1 MFLYIYLLINIFLF
15 ISEFP
20 NENRM
25 KLKEEVKSW
34 VKDIAEVLITLA
46 VILIV
51 LRLLLGAHMPVPL
64 VAVVSCSM
72 LHEDDAI
79 GSVSYG
85 LAQVTYPILLDSPC
99 SYGSRVHKNWVY
111 LFSWDNI
118 PGNDSERL
126 LRYLRDDHDIGW
138 VESAEIRKSDD
149 GKTLHIIK
157 DENLVEIMID
167 EKEEKAILKI
177 RDDRTYY
184 LKVKKE
190 KGKLNIYNWV
200 NWKDWI
206 KQRISG
212 QEIEKEIEKFPL
224 KSGFSVGD
232 MILVI
237 TPDGKGT
244 ILPFFSETKIGDVI
258 IFNRDKKT
266 SGNEPI
272 IHRVVGIVRVKNWEI
287 QEIKGTLDCKTKQN
301 FEEEF
306 IPYVKNCQKGTE
318 RCLYGDFPK
327 ESEFEFYITKGD
339 NNEGTDQCTANMLPV
354 TDAQVTARGWIRIPY
369 IGWLKLLL
377 NRILNVFLF
386 FL

>member
-99 SYGSRVHKNWVY
+99 SYGSRVHKNWV
-111 LFSWDNI
+111 
-118 PGNDSERL
+118 
-126 LRYLRDDHDIGW
+126 
-138 VESAEIRKSDD
+138 
-149 GKTLHIIK
+149 
-157 DENLVEIMID
+157 
-167 EKEEKAILKI
+167 
-177 RDDRTYY
+177 
-184 LKVKKE
+184 
-190 KGKLNIYNWV
+190 

-212 QEIEKEIEKFPL
+212 REIEKEIEKFPL

-232 MILVI
+232 MI
-237 TPDGKGT
+237 
-244 ILPFFSETKIGDVI
+244 

-266 SGNEPI
+266 KGNEPI

>member
-99 SYGSRVHKNWVY
+99 SYGSRVHKNWV
-111 LFSWDNI
+111 
-118 PGNDSERL
+118 
-126 LRYLRDDHDIGW
+126 
-138 VESAEIRKSDD
+138 
-149 GKTLHIIK
+149 
-157 DENLVEIMID
+157 
-167 EKEEKAILKI
+167 
-177 RDDRTYY
+177 
-184 LKVKKE
+184 
-190 KGKLNIYNWV
+190 

-212 QEIEKEIEKFPL
+212 REIEKEIEKFPL

-266 SGNEPI
+266 KGNEPI

-339 NNEGTDQCTANMLPV
+339 NNEGTDQCKANMLPV

>member
-1 MFLYIYLLINIFLF
+1 MT
-15 ISEFP
+15 
-20 NENRM
+20 
-25 KLKEEVKSW
+25 LKEEAKSW
-34 VKDIAEVLITLA
+34 IRDIAEVLITLA

-99 SYGSRVHKNWVY
+99 SYGS
-111 LFSWDNI
+111 
-118 PGNDSERL
+118 G
-126 LRYLRDDHDIGW
+126 RY
-138 VESAEIRKSDD
+138 
-149 GKTLHIIK
+149 
-157 DENLVEIMID
+157 
-167 EKEEKAILKI
+167 
-177 RDDRTYY
+177 
-184 LKVKKE
+184 
-190 KGKLNIYNWV
+190 
-200 NWKDWI
+200 WKDWI
-206 KQRISG
+206 KRKIPG
-212 QEIEKEIEKFPL
+212 QEIEKFPL

-244 ILPFFSETKIGDVI
+244 ILPFFSKTKIGDII

-266 SGNEPI
+266 RGNEPI
-272 IHRVVGIVRVKNWEI
+272 IHRVVGIVRVKNWKI
-287 QEIKGTLDCKTKQN
+287 QEVKGTLDCKTEQN
-301 FEEEF
+301 FEGEF
-306 IPYVKNCQKGTE
+306 IPYIKNCQQGTG

-339 NNEGTDQCTANMLPV
+339 NNEGTDQCKANMLPV
-354 TDAQVTARGWIRIPY
+354 TNTQVTARGWIRIPY
-369 IGWLKLLL
+369 VGWLKLLL
-377 NRILNVFLF
+377 NRILSIFLF